1 MPDINNMQNMTNMN
15 EIVGKANF
23 LFITFDTLR
32 YDVAQA
38 EHAAGRLPFLASLL
52 PAGWEERHAP
62 GSFTY
67 ASHCAFF
74 AGFLPTPARPGLHER
89 LFSLQFA
96 GSETTGENSYAFDT
110 PDIVAGFAGLGYRTM
125 CIGGVG
131 FFKKQNPLSCVLPGL
146 FQESYWQPEFGVTDP
161 DSTRHQVEFA
171 VQLLQQKLEQKVFL
185 FMNLSALHQP
195 NCHYLPGS
203 AGDTLTSHA
212 AALRYIDS
220 QLPPLFQ
227 TLNQRGDTF
236 VILSSDHGTTYGED
250 GYTGH
255 RLGHEKVW
263 TIPYADFLLPQGS
276 LP

>member
-1 MPDINNMQNMTNMN
+1 MHDMN
-15 EIVGKANF
+15 QIVGKSNV
-23 LFITFDTLR
+23 LFITLDTLR
-32 YDVAQA
+32 HDIA
-38 EHAAGRLPFLASLL
+38 EQEFAAGRTPFLASIL
-52 PAGWEERHAP
+52 PSGWEERHAP

-74 AGFLPTPARPGLHER
+74 AGFLPTPAKPGVYER
-89 LFSLQFA
+89 LFSLKFA
-96 GSETTGENSYAFDT
+96 GSETTGTNSYSFDT
-110 PDIVAGFAGLGYRTM
+110 PDIVSGFSEIGYRTI

-131 FFKKQNPLSCVLPGL
+131 FFKKQNPLSCVLPDL
-146 FQESYWQPEFGVTDP
+146 FQESYWQQEFGVTDP

-171 VQLLQQKLEQKVFL
+171 IELLQQKLDQKVFL

-195 NCHYLPGS
+195 NCHYLPD
-203 AGDTLTSHA
+203 AVGDSVASHA

-227 TLNQRGDTF
+227 ALNQMRDTF
-236 VILSSDHGTTYGED
+236 VIISSDHGTTYGED

-263 TIPYADFLLPQGS
+263 TIPYANFHMRKGS
-276 LP
+276 LA

>member
-1 MPDINNMQNMTNMN
+1 MHDMN
-15 EIVGKANF
+15 QIVSKSNV

-32 YDVAQA
+32 YDVARQ
-38 EHAAGRLPFLASLL
+38 ELAAGRTPFLASIL
-52 PAGWEERHAP
+52 PVGWEERHAP

-74 AGFLPTPARPGLHER
+74 AGFLPTPATPGVHER
-89 LFSLQFA
+89 LFSLKFS
-96 GSETTGENSYAFDT
+96 GSETTGASSYIFDT
-110 PDIVAGFAGLGYRTM
+110 PDIVSGFAGIGYRTI

-131 FFKKQNPLSCVLPGL
+131 FFKKQNPLSCVLPNL

-161 DSTRHQVEFA
+161 ESTRHQVEFA
-171 VQLLQQKLEQKVFL
+171 IQLLQKKPDQKVFL

-195 NCHYLPGS
+195 NFHYLPGS
-203 AGDTLTSHA
+203 TGDNLASHA

-220 QLPPLFQ
+220 QLSPLFHA
-227 TLNQRGDTF
+227 LNQVGDTF

-263 TIPYADFLLPQGS
+263 TIPYADFHLSQGS
-276 LP
+276 LL

>member
-1 MPDINNMQNMTNMN
+1 MHDMN
-15 EIVGKANF
+15 QIVGKSNV
-23 LFITFDTLR
+23 LFMTFDTLR
-32 YDVAQA
+32 YDVAQQ
-38 EHAAGRLPFLASLL
+38 EYAAGRTPFLARLL
-52 PAGWEERHAP
+52 PEGWEQRHAP

-74 AGFLPTPARPGLHER
+74 AGFLPTPAQPGLHER
-89 LFSLQFA
+89 LFSLKFA
-96 GSETTGENSYAFDT
+96 GSETTGASSYCFDT
-110 PDIVAGFAGLGYRTM
+110 PDIVSGFAELGYRTL
-125 CIGGVG
+125 CLGGVG
-131 FFKKQNPLSCVLPGL
+131 FFKKQNPLTCVLPDL
-146 FQESYWQPEFGVTDP
+146 FQESYWQAEFGVTDP
-161 DSTRHQVEFA
+161 DSTRHQVECA
-171 VQLLQQKLEQKVFL
+171 VQLLKQKPAQKFFL

-203 AGDTLTSHA
+203 TGDSLASHA

-227 TLNQRGDTF
+227 VLSQLGDTF

>member
-1 MPDINNMQNMTNMN
+1 MHDMN
-15 EIVGKANF
+15 QIVGKSNI
-23 LFITFDTLR
+23 LFITLDTLR
-32 YDVAQA
+32 FDVAQQ
-38 EHAAGRLPFLASLL
+38 ELAAGRTPFFSSLL

-74 AGFLPTPARPGLHER
+74 AGFLPTPARPGVHER
-89 LFSLQFA
+89 LFSLKFA
-96 GSETTGENSYAFDT
+96 GSETTGTSSYCFDT
-110 PDIVAGFAGLGYRTM
+110 PDIVSGFSGIGYRTI

-131 FFKKQNPLSCVLPGL
+131 FFKKQNPLSCVLPNL
-146 FQESYWQPEFGVTDP
+146 FQESYWRPEFGVTDP
-161 DSTRHQVEFA
+161 ESTRLQVEFS
-171 VQLLQQKLEQKVFL
+171 QELLQEKPDQKVFL

-195 NCHYLPGS
+195 NCHYLPG
-203 AGDTLTSHA
+203 ADAATGDSLATHA

-220 QLPPLFQ
+220 QLRPLFQ
-227 TLNQRGDTF
+227 TLNQMGDTF

-263 TIPYADFLLPQGS
+263 TIPYADFHMRKGS
-276 LP
+276 LS